1 MSTPLYRATNSIM
14 KTNEKN
20 KMLES
25 FKIFTQS
32 NMFHLST
39 GKYYK
44 YGAYVVKSRVR
55 PLVVR
60 MKICITFGKS
70 NFCICVENLGYILH
84 LAS

>member
-1 MSTPLYRATNSIM
+1 M

-25 FKIFTQS
+25 SKICTRG
-32 NMFHLST
+32 NTFHLST

-44 YGAYVVKSRVR
+44 YGACAVKSSVR
-55 PLVVR
+55 SLVVR
-60 MKICITFGKS
+60 MKMCVTFGKS
-70 NFCICVENLGYILH
+70 NSCIRVENLGYILH

>member
-1 MSTPLYRATNSIM
+1 MSTPLYRTTSSTM

-25 FKIFTQS
+25 FKIGIQG
-32 NMFHLST
+32 NIFHLST
-39 GKYYK
+39 GKYHK
-44 YGAYVVKSRVR
+44 YGACAVKSSVR
-55 PLVVR
+55 SLAVR

-70 NFCICVENLGYILH
+70 NSCISVENLGYILH